1 MLVLYLYREEGNVMK
16 KKWLSILFLAI
27 FSTSVLTACAEDG
40 DDTEN
45 PEQEENQTEENTDD
59 ATEEEAT
66 E

>member
-1 MLVLYLYREEGNVMK
+1 MK